1 MKKLL
6 VLLLAF
12 ALCLTAAPALAESAQ
27 TATVAAAGTAT
38 VTVTPDMATFT
49 AGVRTEDTQVSNAL
63 ESNSTAMQAVLA
75 ALKGMG
81 VAAQDLQTQTYS
93 VSPNYN
99 YLDNGQETISGYV
112 VTNIVT
118 VTVRNLDQ
126 LSALLDAAVAAGANQ
141 TYGVDLS
148 STHENEAYEQALQA
162 AAQDAVRKAGLMA
175 GALGREAGDVIS
187 VTEASDSYYY
197 GASSRSVA
205 YDMAAGSTPIE
216 NGILSVTATVNAV
229 VALQ

>member
-1 MKKLL
+1 MRKIL
-6 VLLLAF
+6 VLLLTL

-27 TATVAAAGTAT
+27 TVTATGSAT
-38 VTVTPDMATFT
+38 VTVAPDMATFT
-49 AGVRTEDTQVSNAL
+49 AGVRTDDAQVSTAL
-63 ESNSTAMQAVLA
+63 DTNSAAMQAVLA
-75 ALKGMG
+75 ALRELG
-81 VAAQDLQTQTYS
+81 VDAQDLQTQTYS
-93 VSPNYN
+93 VSPNYS
-99 YLDNGQETISGYV
+99 YQDNGQQTLTGYS

-148 STHENEAYEQALQA
+148 STHEDEAYEQALQA
-162 AAQDAVRKAGLMA
+162 AAKDAVRKAGLMA

-187 VTEASDSYYY
+187 VTEGSDSYYPLA
-197 GASSRSVA
+197 GNRSVA